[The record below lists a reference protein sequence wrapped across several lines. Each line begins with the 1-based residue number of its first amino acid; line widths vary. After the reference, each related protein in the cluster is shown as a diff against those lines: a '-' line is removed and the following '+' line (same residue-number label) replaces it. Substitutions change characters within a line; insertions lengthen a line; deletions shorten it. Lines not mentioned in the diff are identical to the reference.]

1 MSSKSIVKLT
11 VERLIMERLTMMK
24 LAMKKIILWL
34 GLVLLPLGVMAQ
46 TDQAKPI
53 ATSKTFG
60 EYTVHFSVF
69 NSTLVPEE
77 IAKIY
82 QLTRGSQQVLIN
94 VSLTKTADGKTSLGL
109 PGKVSGTATNLI
121 QQQRALEFKT
131 ISEGEATYYLASL
144 RHTNEEVMNFAI
156 EVQTDAGQ
164 VPMVVKFTRTLHTEN

>member
-1 MSSKSIVKLT
+1 
-11 VERLIMERLTMMK
+11 MERLS
-24 LAMKKIILWL
+24 MKKLTMKKVILWL
-34 GLVLLPLGVMAQ
+34 GLVLLPLGVNAQ

-94 VSLTKTADGKTSLGL
+94 ISLTKTADGKTSLGL
-109 PGKVSGTATNLI
+109 PAQVSGTATNLI

-131 ISEGEATYYLASL
+131 ISEGEATYYLAPL
-144 RHTNEEVMNFAI
+144 RHTNEEVMNFEI
-156 EVQTDAGQ
+156 KVQAEAELK
-164 VPMVVKFTRTLHTEN
+164 PFSVKFSRTLYTEN